1 MAHVIARIWAFYGV
15 MALVTLIFQIYVRS
29 SQCVSDCA
37 LSYAKAVVW
46 STIWPAS
53 WLVYLAGVID

>member
-1 MAHVIARIWAFYGV
+1 MASVIARIWAFYGV
-15 MALVTLIFQIYVRS
+15 MALFTLIFQIYVRA
-29 SQCVSDCA
+29 SQCGSDCA

-53 WLVYLAGVID
+53 WPVYLAGVLA